1 MVIFIYINIYKDQK
15 GITLVALII
24 TIIVMLILV
33 SVTLTIVLGE
43 NGIINKAKEAGKSTN
58 TAVATETDVFVT
70 NDNTAAQIDNY
81 VHDTDNSFTLTT
93 VPAAN

>member
-1 MVIFIYINIYKDQK
+1 MKSQK

-43 NGIINKAKEAGKSTN
+43 NGLINKAKEAGKETN
-58 TAVATETDVFVT
+58 SAHAKETEVFVT
-70 NDNTAAQIDNY
+70 SDDSAGQIDNY
-81 VHDTDNSFTLTT
+81 VHDVDNHFYLSTNTH
-93 VPAAN
+93 AE